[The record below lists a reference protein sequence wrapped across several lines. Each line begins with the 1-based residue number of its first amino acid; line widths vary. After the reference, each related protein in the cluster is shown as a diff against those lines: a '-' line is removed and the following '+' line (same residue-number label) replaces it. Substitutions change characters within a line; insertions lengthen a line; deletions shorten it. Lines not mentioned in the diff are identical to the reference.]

1 MISQKVQN
9 KRCGIFGK
17 SCMSEWTLLDFRK
30 IQIPKLCTDDLKKMI
45 RNTNDSN
52 KHLVKDLTLHS
63 NPLTNPRY
71 VYFRYAVI
79 KEGLWY
85 TPCEHVTLGWIMWKF
100 SRKVLKIFLEIFM
113 KMLENFQ
120 ETLVENFHENEKK
133 IFKKIFTWKFSSF
146 S

>member
-1 MISQKVQN
+1 MWDFWKILHARMNFARFQKN
-9 KRCGIFGK
+9 TNSK
-17 SCMSEWTLLDFRK
+17 TLHRWF
-30 IQIPKLCTDDLKKMI
+30 KKMI

-133 IFKKIFTWKFSSF
+133 IFKKIFTWKFSSV